1 MVAAALALSL
11 VAVAQ
16 DPWKAWEPLLG
27 EWIADARPD
36 GSTGSFTLERAV
48 DGRVLLRKNV
58 ANYPPSNDRPAA
70 HHEDLMVV
78 FQEGGATRADYFDNE
93 GHVIRYAV
101 TFGAGKAQFVS
112 DAVPGAPRFRLTYR
126 WSNVKALDL
135 TFEIAPPGA
144 LEDFRPYIQATLHRA
159 TRSP

>member
-1 MVAAALALSL
+1 MLAATLALAL
-11 VAVAQ
+11 VALAQ

-27 EWIADARPD
+27 EWVADARPD

-58 ANYPPSNDRPAA
+58 ANYPASTDRPAG

-78 FQEGGATRADYFDNE
+78 FQEGKATRADYFDNE

-101 TFGAGKAQFVS
+101 TFGDGNARFVS
-112 DAVPGAPRFRLTYR
+112 DVVPGAPRFRLTYR
-126 WSNVKALDL
+126 WSNAKALDL
-135 TFEIAPPGA
+135 TFEIAPPGSPEA
-144 LEDFRPYIQATLHRA
+144 FRPYIQATLHRA